1 MQINKELLK
10 KNKRLIYQLLIGLA
24 ISIMIAVALELA
36 IFKNLYHQTTAIDR
50 TLIVTAIIY
59 FIGLHVILDIKSMY
73 HFIEKKRY
81 IIALVLLLFLVL
93 LGYSGSSINMYDIY
107 VPSQEKV
114 NTEVL
119 GKTRPIRSDE
129 WAVNT
134 PLVFSQNMDEK
145 NNLPYFSSIVR
156 GTQTDMFTVIHAP
169 VADILMLA
177 KPFTSAYFL
186 GNDIGLSFWWY
197 GRLIALLLVS
207 FEFCMVIT
215 KKNKLVS
222 LCGMLMIALAPATQ
236 WWYSNFLPDILIYGQ
251 LAIVLMDLW
260 LKTDKLKVKILSAI
274 GIFICAIS
282 YVFTF
287 YPAWSI
293 PFAYV
298 FLAVFIGLIIQ
309 NKKNYHFHKRDA
321 LIMAIVILAVA
332 GMGIR
337 YYLISH
343 DTIKS
348 ITGTSYP
355 GERFEVGGDG
365 IVNVFGYVYN
375 MFTPYKNMQNP

>member
-222 LCGMLMIALAPATQ
+222 LCE
-236 WWYSNFLPDILIYGQ
+236 
-251 LAIVLMDLW
+251 
-260 LKTDKLKVKILSAI
+260 I
-274 GIFICAIS
+274 GRASC
-282 YVFTF
+282 
-287 YPAWSI
+287 
-293 PFAYV
+293 
-298 FLAVFIGLIIQ
+298 
-309 NKKNYHFHKRDA
+309 R
-321 LIMAIVILAVA
+321 
-332 GMGIR
+332 
-337 YYLISH
+337 
-343 DTIKS
+343 
-348 ITGTSYP
+348 
-355 GERFEVGGDG
+355 ERV
-365 IVNVFGYVYN
+365 
-375 MFTPYKNMQNP
+375 